1 MPPWLPDSMVQ
12 GTAAPRLNVLRLMLP
27 IVLTTALEVPKAVAS
42 RARRAVVVGG
52 ATSGAAALANVALG
66 QPASAARRPRDDSS
80 YEVRR
85 TRAEWSAALS
95 EQQYFVLREGGTEPK
110 FSSTLLSEKAAG
122 TYRCAGCDA
131 PLFDSRQK
139 FDSGTGWP
147 SFANA
152 LPAVEVARHATAF
165 KPWANRMH
173 ACIHAHARTQT
184 HSYHGAGRAPSPRA
198 SADGG
203 ARRRGALRR
212 RLYAVEAAATRHRG
226 RSAGVLVPCRRAAAG
241 AAATWATSSS
251 TASCGWVAVR
261 A

>member
-1 MPPWLPDSMVQ
+1 MPPCRTLTLVHGMAA
-12 GTAAPRLNVLRLMLP
+12 AAPRLHVLSLMLP

-152 LPAVEVARHATAF
+152 LPAVEVARPATAF
-165 KPWANRMH
+165 KHRAH
-173 ACIHAHARTQT
+173 AACMCAYTHTHAHKHIRTTAQVERQALGPVQTAVLGAEARCVAACTQ
-184 HSYHGAGRAPSPRA
+184 
-198 SADGG
+198 
-203 ARRRGALRR
+203 
-212 RLYAVEAAATRHRG
+212 
-226 RSAGVLVPCRRAAAG
+226 
-241 AAATWATSSS
+241 
-251 TASCGWVAVR
+251 
-261 A
+261 

>member
-1 MPPWLPDSMVQ
+1 MPPPAADSMVQ
-12 GTAAPRLNVLRLMLP
+12 GTAAPRLNVIRLMLP

-42 RARRAVVVGG
+42 RARRAVIVGG

-152 LPAVEVARHATAF
+152 LPAVEVARHSAF
-165 KPWANRMH
+165 KHCVHTACMCAYTHTH
-173 ACIHAHARTQT
+173 APKHIRTMAQVERQALGPVQTAVLGAEARCVAACTQ
-184 HSYHGAGRAPSPRA
+184 
-198 SADGG
+198 
-203 ARRRGALRR
+203 
-212 RLYAVEAAATRHRG
+212 
-226 RSAGVLVPCRRAAAG
+226 
-241 AAATWATSSS
+241 
-251 TASCGWVAVR
+251 
-261 A
+261 